1 MTIEL
6 INSTH
11 TEAVAGL
18 LKAHIR
24 GGGHT
29 SSLKLAQATSN
40 PHWIGLQC
48 TQGAAVIGAIIGQ
61 CVSDQAEIHEI
72 AVSPEER
79 RKGIASALVDAFSNA
94 ASARGARTCFLEVRQ
109 KNTGAVM
116 MYQRTGFVQCGIREA
131 YYADGEHAIVMSRT
145 LEPKP

>member
-1 MTIEL
+1 MTIGL
-6 INSTH
+6 INSAH
-11 TEAVAGL
+11 TEAVADL

-29 SSLKLAQATSN
+29 SSFELGEAASN

-48 TQGAAVIGAIIGQ
+48 TRGAAVIGAIIGQ

-72 AVSPEER
+72 AVALEER
-79 RKGIASALVDAFSNA
+79 RKGIASALVEAFSDA
-94 ASARGARTCFLEVRQ
+94 ASARGARVCFLEVRQ
-109 KNTGAVM
+109 KNTGAVN
-116 MYQRTGFVQCGIREA
+116 MYQRTGFAQCGIRKA

-145 LEPKP
+145 LEPQS

>member
-1 MTIEL
+1 MTIGL
-6 INSTH
+6 IKPAH

-29 SSLKLAQATSN
+29 SSGELSKDASN

-48 TQGAAVIGAIIGQ
+48 TRGGKVIGAIVGQ

-72 AVSPEER
+72 AVSLEER
-79 RKGIASALVDAFSNA
+79 RKGVASAMVEAFSA
-94 ASARGARTCFLEVRQ
+94 TASARGARTCFLEVRQ
-109 KNTGAVM
+109 QNTGAVK
-116 MYQRTGFVQCGIREA
+116 MYQRTGFVQCGTREA
-131 YYADGEHAIVMSRT
+131 YYADGEHAIIMSRT
-145 LEPKP
+145 LEQES